1 MSQQRDA
8 VPPGAMDRDAEVMKR
23 EFETPRPARTAT
35 IIAMVAL
42 IIILVVYAAFWNP
55 SPQRARVSEG
65 TPAIP
70 EQFRRP

>member
-1 MSQQRDA
+1 MSQRDA
-8 VPPGAMDRDAEVMKR
+8 IPPDAIERDAEAMKR
-23 EFETPRPARTAT
+23 EFETPRPARTAA
-35 IIAMVAL
+35 IIAMIAL
-42 IIILVVYAAFWNP
+42 IMILVGYTALWNP